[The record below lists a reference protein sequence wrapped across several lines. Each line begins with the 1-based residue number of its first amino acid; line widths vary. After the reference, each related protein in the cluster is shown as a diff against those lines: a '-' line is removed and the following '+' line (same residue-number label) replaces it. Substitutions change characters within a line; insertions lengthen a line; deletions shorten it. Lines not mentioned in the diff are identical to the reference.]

1 MVAWQAGICLVGWL
15 IENTKIFT
23 LSGCGKT
30 TVGAAVAEKL
40 SLPFYDADD
49 YHSQKNKEKMRSGP
63 KKYILYQGY
72 YIKDERCGFK

>member
-1 MVAWQAGICLVGWL
+1 M
-15 IENTKIFT
+15 
-23 LSGCGKT
+23 
-30 TVGAAVAEKL
+30 AEKL

-72 YIKDERCGFK
+72 YIKDERCGFKVILNNQVRA